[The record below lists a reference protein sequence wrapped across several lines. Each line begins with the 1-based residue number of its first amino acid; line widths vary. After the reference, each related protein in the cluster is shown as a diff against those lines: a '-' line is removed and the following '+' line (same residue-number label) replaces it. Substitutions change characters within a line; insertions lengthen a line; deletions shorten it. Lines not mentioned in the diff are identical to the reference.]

1 MRRRLA
7 ATAAVLAACGLAP
20 TAAQAANCPQGAL
33 PGSQPA
39 PRPSGQPLT
48 FGIFPGAQAGAVFG
62 PQQPAKPEDPE
73 QTRRALAELRGGS
86 PFAIHLYLEFTNGP
100 DMPDRIARAAEL
112 VDRYGAQGMEVE
124 YVLAYRPRD
133 RAGAPDVAAFTAF
146 VREMVGTLGSRPALH
161 GLQVTNEVN
170 NALSPEASDGAY
182 PGAEDALIQGVI
194 AAKAEA
200 RARGLDDLEI
210 GFNWMYRQSP
220 ETDQEFWEYLRDH
233 GGPAF
238 VDAVDWVGAD
248 VYPGT
253 FFPPAQTSYRSAV
266 INALDVLR
274 ECYMT
279 IPGIPASVPIHITES
294 GYPTGPGRSYEEQAK
309 ALREMVEAYVDFSG
323 NYNVTDYRWFLLR
336 DGNSDVPDFQQQ
348 YGLLRDD
355 YSPKPAFGVYRDLIA
370 RFGGSQGAG
379 GGAQGLRLVAK
390 PRVGVVGRRTRWR
403 FRVRSAGAP
412 LSGATV
418 RFAGRSRVTNARGR
432 AFMRVRFRRPGVRR
446 ARAAKAG
453 TGRDVERVRVQR
465 SARRARGGTVL
476 VGRR

>member
-1 MRRRLA
+1 MRRGVA
-7 ATAAVLAACGLAP
+7 VTAAVLAACTAVP
-20 TAAQAANCPQGAL
+20 VAAQAANCPQGAL
-33 PGSQPA
+33 PGSQPE
-39 PRPSGQPLT
+39 PRPCGRPLT
-48 FGIFPGAQAGAVFG
+48 FGLFPGAQAGAVFG

-73 QTRRALAELRGGS
+73 QTRRALAELRGGR

-100 DMPDRIARAAEL
+100 DMPDRIARAVEL
-112 VDRYGAQGMEVE
+112 VDLYGAQGMEVE
-124 YVLAYRPRD
+124 YVLAYRPRS
-133 RAGAPDVAAFTAF
+133 RAGASDVTAFTAF
-146 VREMVGTLGSRPALH
+146 VREMVATLGTRPGLH

-170 NALSPEASDGAY
+170 NALSPDASDGAY

-194 AAKAEA
+194 AADAEA
-200 RARGLDDLEI
+200 RARGLDELEI

-238 VDAVDWVGAD
+238 VAAVDWVGAD

-266 INALDVLR
+266 VNALDVLR
-274 ECYMT
+274 ECYMP

-294 GYPTGPGRSYEEQAK
+294 GYPTGPGRSYDEQAK
-309 ALREMVEAYVDFSG
+309 ALREMVEAYADYSG

-355 YSPKPAFGVYRDLIA
+355 YTPKPAFAVYRELIA
-370 RFGGSQGAG
+370 EFGASPRPAARGPQMK
-379 GGAQGLRLVAK
+379 LVAK

-403 FRVRSAGAP
+403 FLVRSGGSPVAGAV
-412 LSGATV
+412 V
-418 RFAGRSRVTNARGR
+418 RFAGRRRVTGANGR
-432 AFMRVRFRRPGVRR
+432 ASMRVRFRRPGIKR
-446 ARAAKAG
+446 ARVRG
-453 TGRDVERVRVQR
+453 DVSRVRVQR
-465 SARRARGGTVL
+465 CARRAAGCGPRAAGF
-476 VGRR
+476 